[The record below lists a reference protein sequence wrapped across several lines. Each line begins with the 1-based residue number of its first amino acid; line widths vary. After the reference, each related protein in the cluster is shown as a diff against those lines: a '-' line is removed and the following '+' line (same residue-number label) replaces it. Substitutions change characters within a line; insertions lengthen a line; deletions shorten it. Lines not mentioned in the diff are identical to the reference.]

1 MKTQYTINQRRAIEA
16 LEALFP
22 QPYASDD
29 EHIHAPA
36 WRGAENSNSISYQDV
51 YGIGEHGDE
60 ETSRFESSRGMEV
73 IVVDNYFYEQSND
86 EFGTWR
92 IAYKWDWDWEDSL
105 GLSKFY
111 QFDKFD
117 RTVKEWPT
125 EVYGVPGKDWPAGI
139 EVSPAPDGVP
149 IELYEFKVE
158 DADGEWI
165 STNCFT
171 TKLEAAIVS
180 FETE

>member
-1 MKTQYTINQRRAIEA
+1 MKTQSTITQRRAIEK
-16 LEALFP
+16 LETLFP
-22 QPYASDD
+22 QEKAS
-29 EHIHAPA
+29 EGEYIQVPA
-36 WRGAENSNSISYQDV
+36 WNGEVNLNSISYQDV

-92 IAYKWDWDWEDSL
+92 IAYKWDWDWEDPL
-105 GLSKFY
+105 GLGKFY

-149 IELYEFKVE
+149 TELYEFKVE

-171 TKLEAAIVS
+171 TKQEAAIVS
-180 FETE
+180 FEVE